1 VTDWRQAARIFTNTA
16 PVNLPT
22 FILRLRWLAP
32 SAFCLLTLA
41 GCVPTSDYE
50 ALQKENQEL
59 QKSVDTLN
67 VQIRQMHAQLLM
79 AQQQQAQ
86 TVELQARLEQAKKEA
101 ADKEEEMRQLQ
112 QRWEKYKGDRRK
124 ALVGKQFSEI
134 ALGDGRVLKNA
145 EITGMVDDQLAIRH
159 ENGFTKVALALGGDE
174 IRWLACFDEE
184 ESADNM
190 RLARLGKAKSL
201 GAQLDASRKPQPGA
215 SSSSTTTKPASQE
228 EAKALRKAIE
238 TQRAALNQAYNRL
251 ATKHPSALRGAHWNG
266 ARPED
271 SGLINVFA
279 ERRAVLGLGE
289 LDSLAAS
296 IKAGLRKLHD
306 LEFVSP

>member
-1 VTDWRQAARIFTNTA
+1 
-16 PVNLPT
+16 VNLPT

-67 VQIRQMHAQLLM
+67 VQIRQMQAQLLM

-86 TVELQARLEQAKKEA
+86 AVELQARLEQAKKEA
-101 ADKEEEMRQLQ
+101 ADKEEEMRKLEE
-112 QRWEKYKGDRRK
+112 RWEKYKGDRRK

-145 EITGMVDDQLAIRH
+145 EITGMVDDQLSIRH
-159 ENGFTKVALALGGDE
+159 ENGLAKVELALGGDD

-190 RLARLGKAKSL
+190 RLARLGRAKSL
-201 GAQLDASRKPQPGA
+201 GAQLDASRTPRPGT
-215 SSSSTTTKPASQE
+215 SSSSTTTKPASNE
-228 EAKALRKAIE
+228 EAKALRKSIAA
-238 TQRAALNQAYNRL
+238 QRAALNQAYNRL
-251 ATKHPSALRGAHWNG
+251 AAKNRLALCGTHWNSS
-266 ARPED
+266 RPED

-279 ERRAVLGLGE
+279 ERRALLGFGE
-289 LDSLAAS
+289 LDSLATS

-306 LEFVSP
+306 LETVSP

>member
-1 VTDWRQAARIFTNTA
+1 MNI
-16 PVNLPT
+16 PT
-22 FILRLRWLAP
+22 FILRLRWQALL
-32 SAFCLLTLA
+32 AFCLLPFA

-86 TVELQARLEQAKKEA
+86 IVELQARLEQAKKEA
-101 ADKEEEMRQLQ
+101 AEKEEEMRQLEE
-112 QRWEKYKGDRRK
+112 RWEKYKGDRRK

-159 ENGFTKVALALGGDE
+159 ENGFTKVALALGSEE

-184 ESADNM
+184 EAADNM

-201 GAQLDASRKPQPGA
+201 GAQLDASRKPRPGA
-215 SSSSTTTKPASQE
+215 GSTSTSTVSASQE
-228 EAKALRKAIE
+228 AAKALRKAIE
-238 TQRAALNQAYNRL
+238 TQRAALNQAYHRL
-251 ATKHPSALRGAHWNG
+251 AAKNQSALRGAQWNS

-306 LEFVSP
+306 LETVSP